1 MSEGV
6 MDDDTVVNRDDE
18 VEVKTA
24 VVLVTSTV
32 VDNMEL
38 SLQQSFLAPVWLFF
52 KRNLAKLTFSS
63 CLRYS

>member
-1 MSEGV
+1 

-18 VEVKTA
+18 VEIKTA

-52 KRNLAKLTFSS
+52 
-63 CLRYS
+63 